1 MEGQPYRRLYRSRK
15 EKVLSGL
22 CGGIGEY
29 FSIDPVI
36 VRIITL
42 LLLFSPV
49 GPATFLLY
57 IIFAIIV
64 PAEPRP

>member
-1 MEGQPYRRLYRSRK
+1 MENRPYKRLYRSRK

-29 FSIDPVI
+29 FAVDPVI
-36 VRIITL
+36 IRIIAL

-49 GPATFLLY
+49 AVATFLLY
-57 IIFAIIV
+57 IVFAVIV
-64 PAEPRP
+64 PKRPE

>member
-1 MEGQPYRRLYRSRK
+1 MEGQPYKRLYRSRK

-29 FSIDPVI
+29 FSVDPVI
-36 VRIITL
+36 IRIIAL

-49 GPATFLLY
+49 ALAALVLY
-57 IIFAIIV
+57 IVFSLIV
-64 PAEPRP
+64 PKRAE

>member
-1 MEGQPYRRLYRSRK
+1 MENRPYKRLYRSRK

-29 FSIDPVI
+29 FAVDPVI
-36 VRIITL
+36 IRIIAL

-49 GPATFLLY
+49 GPATLLLY
-57 IIFAIIV
+57 IIFSVIV
-64 PAEPRP
+64 PRSAE

>member
-1 MEGQPYRRLYRSRK
+1 MEGQPYRRLYRSHK
-15 EKVLSGL
+15 EKVLFGL

-29 FSIDPVI
+29 FSIDPVF

-49 GPATFLLY
+49 AVATFLLY
-57 IIFAIIV
+57 FIFAIIV
-64 PAEPRP
+64 PVKPR

>member
-1 MEGQPYRRLYRSRK
+1 MEGQPYKRLYRSRK

-29 FSIDPVI
+29 FSVDPVI
-36 VRIITL
+36 IRIIAL

-49 GPATFLLY
+49 ALAALVLY
-57 IIFAIIV
+57 IVFSLIV
-64 PAEPRP
+64 PRRPE

>member
-1 MEGQPYRRLYRSRK
+1 MDGHHYKRLYRSRK
-15 EKVLSGL
+15 EKVLGGL
-22 CGGIGEY
+22 CGGLGEY

-36 VRIITL
+36 VRIIAL

-49 GPATFLLY
+49 AFPTLLLY

-64 PAEPRP
+64 PKQPL

>member
-1 MEGQPYRRLYRSRK
+1 MEGQPYKRLYRSRK

-29 FSIDPVI
+29 FSVDPVI
-36 VRIITL
+36 VRIIAL

-49 GPATFLLY
+49 AVATLLLY
-57 IIFAIIV
+57 IVFSVIV
-64 PAEPRP
+64 PRRPE